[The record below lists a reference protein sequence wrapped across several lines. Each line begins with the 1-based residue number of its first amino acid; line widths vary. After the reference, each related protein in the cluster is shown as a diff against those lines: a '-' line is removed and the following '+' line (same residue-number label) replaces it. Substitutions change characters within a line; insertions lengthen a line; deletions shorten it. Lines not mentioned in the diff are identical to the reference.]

1 MMTQEE
7 NMDLIRLRGEG
18 LTWAEI
24 SERLGYHPATL
35 SKWFREGGPPV
46 QRSFDDEH
54 RVLDARWRARI
65 DEILT
70 AKPRLLATS
79 VHAILAAENFGGSY
93 PTVARYVNVVRGP
106 RFRVA
111 AAVSVPIETGPGEE
125 GQFDWTDCNDWAERW
140 GWTGELVCFGAVLC
154 WSRLVWWWFA
164 DSLDRQ
170 HTFEGLARF
179 FEHVGGVPTMMRTD
193 RMGALGRSQGRRFS
207 LHPPTLEFA
216 TAHGIEITACQS
228 RDAKRKGKI
237 ERPFRPLK
245 EAFLEELDL
254 AGAPVTIDELNQR
267 AQRWLTTRVWP
278 RAHRTTGI
286 PPIERLALELPHLK
300 SLPRRRFDTAYVEAR
315 RVHRALPLIEWHGV
329 RYSVPPACLGQRV
342 EVRRDLGDDR
352 IVVRWANTIVAAHR
366 IAVPGVREVWD
377 PEHRRAAEHAALA
390 PHRAHLRVVDG
401 TSDVETAENGAQR
414 PRLELIGGD
423 YDVPAPDLDRY
434 NFGEHA

>member
-1 MMTQEE
+1 
-7 NMDLIRLRGEG
+7 MDPIRLRGEG

-24 SERLGYHPATL
+24 SDRLGYHPATL

-54 RVLDARWRARI
+54 RVLDVRWRARI

-106 RFRVA
+106 RFRAA

-154 WSRLVWWWFA
+154 WSRLVWWWFV

-216 TAHGIEITACQS
+216 TAHGIEITTCQS

-254 AGAPVTIDELNQR
+254 AGVPVTIDELNQR
-267 AQRWLTTRVWP
+267 VRAVARDAGVAEGTSHDRDPADRASRFGGAAPEGVASTAVRHRV
-278 RAHRTTGI
+278 
-286 PPIERLALELPHLK
+286 
-300 SLPRRRFDTAYVEAR
+300 RRSQASASRVAADRVAR
-315 RVHRALPLIEWHGV
+315 RALLGSAGLS
-329 RYSVPPACLGQRV
+329 RSTGRGPP
-342 EVRRDLGDDR
+342 
-352 IVVRWANTIVAAHR
+352 
-366 IAVPGVREVWD
+366 
-377 PEHRRAAEHAALA
+377 
-390 PHRAHLRVVDG
+390 
-401 TSDVETAENGAQR
+401 
-414 PRLELIGGD
+414 
-423 YDVPAPDLDRY
+423 
-434 NFGEHA
+434 